1 MQEIEG
7 GLYGAATWPLLTLQT
22 KEGKVLA
29 LAQQP
34 QYRPRGLP
42 QVEGSGHPGVLPEAA
57 GRGAAGRGPVY
68 AGSQKG

>member
-22 KEGKVLA
+22 KEGEVLA

-34 QYRPRGLP
+34 QYQPRGSP

-57 GRGAAGRGPVY
+57 GGGAAGGGP
-68 AGSQKG
+68 ACTGSQKG